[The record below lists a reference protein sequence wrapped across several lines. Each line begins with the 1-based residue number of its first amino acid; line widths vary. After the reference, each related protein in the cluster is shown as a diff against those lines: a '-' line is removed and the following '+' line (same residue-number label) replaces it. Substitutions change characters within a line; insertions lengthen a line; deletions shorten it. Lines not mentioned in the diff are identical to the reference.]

1 MTAIRNATPE
11 DELAR
16 ASESAEPEKGRWSQ
30 LEQLLAILIDVQ
42 RQSLYA
48 FHVANSDKKARRGIE
63 PPAPVRRPGARP
75 PKKKAAPLTGAGAE
89 HLFRLIN
96 GGAA

>member
-11 DELAR
+11 AELER
-16 ASESAEPEKGRWSQ
+16 ASAAAEPEKGRWSQ
-30 LEQLLAILIDVQ
+30 MEQLLAILIDVQ
-42 RQSLYA
+42 RQALYA

-63 PPAPVRRPGARP
+63 PPEPVRRPGSRP
-75 PKKKAAPLTGAGAE
+75 PRKKTTPLTEERADR
-89 HLFRLIN
+89 LFRLIN